1 MCAKIK
7 EKIDASIEGK
17 LRALYE
23 LQLIDSKIDRIR
35 TIRGELP
42 LEVQDLE
49 DSVAGLETR
58 VNNLTDELK
67 GLEDQVNEKTQS
79 IKDFKANIKK
89 YEAQQG
95 KVRNNR
101 EYDAITKE
109 IEFQNLEIQ
118 LAEKRLK
125 EYKFNIES
133 KSEIVEKSQ
142 NEFSERKKDL
152 KLKKSELD
160 EIIAET
166 EKEEKDL
173 MKASEKSSAAIEDRL
188 VNAYRRV
195 RANTRN
201 GLAVVPVERDACG
214 GCFNKIPPQKQLD
227 IRMNKKILVCEHCG
241 RIMVDPNIIS
251 DELPATTTP
260 EA

>member
-23 LQLIDSKIDRIR
+23 LQIIDSKIDKIRI
-35 TIRGELP
+35 IRGELP

-58 VNNLTDELK
+58 VNNLTTELSD
-67 GLEDQVNEKTQS
+67 LENQIVEKTQA

-125 EYKFNIES
+125 EAKFNIES

-142 NEFSERKKDL
+142 VDFSERKKDL
-152 KLKKSELD
+152 KLKQSELA

-166 EKEEKDL
+166 EKDEKEL
-173 MKASEKSSAAIEDRL
+173 LIASEKASDSIEDRL

-241 RIMVDPNIIS
+241 RIMVDPNIIPS
-251 DELPATTTP
+251 
-260 EA
+260 EAE

>member
-7 EKIDASIEGK
+7 EKVDASIEGK

-23 LQLIDSKIDRIR
+23 LQIIDSKIDRIR
-35 TIRGELP
+35 IIRGELP

-58 VNNLTDELK
+58 VTNLSDELK
-67 GLEDQVNEKTQS
+67 ELQSQILEKTES

-125 EYKFNIES
+125 EYKFGVEQ

-142 NEFSERKKDL
+142 VDFSERKKDL

-160 EIIAET
+160 EIITET

-173 MKASEKSSAAIEDRL
+173 MKASEVASKSIEDRL
-188 VNAYRRV
+188 VNAYKRV
-195 RANTRN
+195 RSNTRN
-201 GLAVVPVERDACG
+201 GLAVVPVERDSCG

-227 IRMNKKILVCEHCG
+227 IKMNKKILVCEHCG
-241 RIMVDPNIIS
+241 RIMVDPEIIS
-251 DELPATTTP
+251 T

>member
-23 LQLIDSKIDRIR
+23 LQIIDSKIDRIR
-35 TIRGELP
+35 TVRGELP

-58 VNNLTDELK
+58 VTNLAQELTDLK
-67 GLEDQVNEKTQS
+67 DQVAEKTQA
-79 IKDFKANIKK
+79 IKDFQANIKK

-101 EYDAITKE
+101 EYDAISKE

-125 EYKFNIES
+125 ESKFAIES
-133 KSEIVEKSQ
+133 KSDIVEKSQ
-142 NEFSERKKDL
+142 HDFSERKKDL

-173 MKASEKSSAAIEDRL
+173 MKASATATEGIEERL
-188 VNAYRRV
+188 VNAYKRV
-195 RANTRN
+195 RSNTRN

-251 DELPATTTP
+251 T

>member
-7 EKIDASIEGK
+7 EKIDATIEGK
-17 LRALYE
+17 LRSLYE

-67 GLEDQVNEKTQS
+67 ELENQVSEKTQA
-79 IKDFKANIKK
+79 IKDFKSNIKK
-89 YEAQQG
+89 YEAQQN

-125 EYKFNIES
+125 EAKFNIEQ

-142 NEFSERKKDL
+142 MEFNERKKDL
-152 KLKKSELD
+152 KLKKSELE
-160 EIIAET
+160 EIISET
-166 EKEEKDL
+166 EKEEKEL
-173 MKASEKSSAAIEDRL
+173 MAASEKAAALIEDRL
-188 VNAYRRV
+188 VNAYKRV

-251 DELPATTTP
+251 DEAK
-260 EA
+260 

>member
-7 EKIDASIEGK
+7 EKLDASIEGK

-23 LQLIDSKIDRIR
+23 LQIIDSKIDRIR

-58 VNNLTDELK
+58 VNNLSEELK
-67 GLEDQVNEKTQS
+67 ELQDQILEKTES
-79 IKDFKANIKK
+79 IKDFKSNIKK
-89 YEAQQG
+89 YEAQQN

-125 EYKFNIES
+125 EYKFLVEQ

-142 NEFSERKKDL
+142 VDFSERKKDL

-173 MKASEKSSAAIEDRL
+173 LASSDKASESIEDRL
-188 VNAYRRV
+188 LNAYKRV
-195 RANTRN
+195 RSNTRN
-201 GLAVVPVERDACG
+201 GLAVVPVERDSCG

-227 IRMNKKILVCEHCG
+227 IKMNKKILVCEHCG
-241 RIMVDPNIIS
+241 RIMVDPNIIPS
-251 DELPATTTP
+251 

>member
-23 LQLIDSKIDRIR
+23 LQIIDSKIDRIR
-35 TIRGELP
+35 TVRGELP

-58 VNNLTDELK
+58 VTNLTQELTELK
-67 GLEDQVNEKTQS
+67 NQVAEKTQA
-79 IKDFKANIKK
+79 IKDFQANIKK
-89 YEAQQG
+89 YEAQQN

-101 EYDAITKE
+101 EYDAISKE

-125 EYKFNIES
+125 ESKFAIEQ

-142 NEFSERKKDL
+142 HDFSERKKDL

-166 EKEEKDL
+166 EKEEKEL
-173 MKASEKSSAAIEDRL
+173 MIASAKASEGIEERL
-188 VNAYRRV
+188 VNAYKRV
-195 RANTRN
+195 RSNTRN

-214 GCFNKIPPQKQLD
+214 GGFNKIPPQKQLD

-251 DELPATTTP
+251 T

>member
-67 GLEDQVNEKTQS
+67 ALEEQVNEKTQA

-142 NEFSERKKDL
+142 TEFSERKKDL

-173 MKASEKSSAAIEDRL
+173 MKASEKAASAIEDRL
-188 VNAYRRV
+188 VNAYKRV

-251 DELPATTTP
+251 EETPAT

>member
-7 EKIDASIEGK
+7 EKVDASIEGK

-23 LQLIDSKIDRIR
+23 LQIIDSKIDRIR

-58 VNNLTDELK
+58 VTNLSDELK
-67 GLEDQVNEKTQS
+67 ELQDQIIEKTES

-89 YEAQQG
+89 YETQQG

-125 EYKFNIES
+125 EYKFGVEQ

-142 NEFSERKKDL
+142 IDFSERKKDL

-160 EIIAET
+160 EIITET

-173 MKASEKSSAAIEDRL
+173 VKASEKAGEAIEDRL

-195 RANTRN
+195 RSNTRN
-201 GLAVVPVERDACG
+201 GLAVVPVERDSCG

-227 IRMNKKILVCEHCG
+227 IKMNKKILVCEHCG

-251 DELPATTTP
+251 TE
-260 EA
+260 E

>member
-7 EKIDASIEGK
+7 EKVDASIEGK

-23 LQLIDSKIDRIR
+23 LQIIDSKIDRIR

-58 VNNLTDELK
+58 VTNLSDELK
-67 GLEDQVNEKTQS
+67 ELQDQIVEKTES
-79 IKDFKANIKK
+79 IKDFKSNIKK

-125 EYKFNIES
+125 EYKFAVEQ

-142 NEFSERKKDL
+142 VDFSERKKDL

-160 EIIAET
+160 EIITET

-173 MKASEKSSAAIEDRL
+173 VKASEKASDNIEDRL
-188 VNAYRRV
+188 VNAYRRI
-195 RANTRN
+195 RENTRN
-201 GLAVVPVERDACG
+201 GLAVVPVERDSCG

-227 IRMNKKILVCEHCG
+227 IKMNKKILVCEHCG
-241 RIMVDPNIIS
+241 RIMVDPNII
-251 DELPATTTP
+251 PT

>member
-17 LRALYE
+17 LRSLYE

-35 TIRGELP
+35 TVRGELP

-58 VNNLTDELK
+58 VNNLSDELK
-67 GLEDQVNEKTQS
+67 ELENQVSEKTQA

-118 LAEKRLK
+118 LAEKRLR
-125 EYKFNIES
+125 EYKLAIEQ
-133 KSEIVEKSQ
+133 KSEILEKSKADF
-142 NEFSERKKDL
+142 EDRKKDL

-166 EKEEKDL
+166 EKEEKEL
-173 MKASEKSSAAIEDRL
+173 LVASEKASEAIEARL
-188 VNAYRRV
+188 VNAYKRIRS
-195 RANTRN
+195 NTRN

-241 RIMVDPNIIS
+241 RVMVDPNIINT
-251 DELPATTTP
+251 ENA
-260 EA
+260 E

>member
-7 EKIDASIEGK
+7 EKIDSSIEGK
-17 LRALYE
+17 LRNLYE
-23 LQLIDSKIDRIR
+23 LQIIDSKIDRIR

-58 VNNLTDELK
+58 VNNLSEELK
-67 GLEDQVNEKTQS
+67 TLEDAVAEKTQA
-79 IKDFKANIKK
+79 IKDFKSNIKK

-125 EYKFNIES
+125 EAKFAIET

-142 NEFSERKKDL
+142 VDFSERKKDL

-166 EKEEKDL
+166 EKDEKDL
-173 MKASEKSSAAIEDRL
+173 LKQSAKTAETIEDRL
-188 VNAYRRV
+188 LNAYKRIRS
-195 RANTRN
+195 NTRN
-201 GLAVVPVERDACG
+201 GLAVVPVQRDACG

-227 IRMNKKILVCEHCG
+227 ILMNKKILVCEHCG
-241 RIMVDPNIIS
+241 RVLVDPNLIGG
-251 DELPATTTP
+251 EEPVA
-260 EA
+260 

>member
-1 MCAKIK
+1 M
-7 EKIDASIEGK
+7 
-17 LRALYE
+17 
-23 LQLIDSKIDRIR
+23 
-35 TIRGELP
+35 
-42 LEVQDLE
+42 
-49 DSVAGLETR
+49 
-58 VNNLTDELK
+58 
-67 GLEDQVNEKTQS
+67 
-79 IKDFKANIKK
+79 
-89 YEAQQG
+89 
-95 KVRNNR
+95 RNNR

-125 EYKFNIES
+125 EAKFAIDS

-142 NEFSERKKDL
+142 SEFSERKKDL

-173 MKASEKSSAAIEDRL
+173 LKASAKASEAIEDRL
-188 VNAYRRV
+188 LNAYKRV
-195 RANTRN
+195 RSNTLN

-227 IRMNKKILVCEHCG
+227 IRMNKKLLVCEHCG
-241 RIMVDPNIIS
+241 RIMVDPNLI
-251 DELPATTTP
+251 AT

>member
-7 EKIDASIEGK
+7 EKVDTSIEGK

-23 LQLIDSKIDRIR
+23 LQIIDSKIDRIR

-58 VNNLTDELK
+58 VTNLSEELK
-67 GLEDQVNEKTQS
+67 ELQDQILEKTEA
-79 IKDFKANIKK
+79 IKDFKSNIKK

-125 EYKFNIES
+125 EYKFAVEQ

-142 NEFSERKKDL
+142 VDFSERKKDL

-160 EIIAET
+160 EIITET

-173 MKASEKSSAAIEDRL
+173 VNSSEKAGEAIEDRL
-188 VNAYRRV
+188 LNAYKRV
-195 RANTRN
+195 RSNTRN
-201 GLAVVPVERDACG
+201 GLAVVPVERDSCG

-227 IRMNKKILVCEHCG
+227 IKMNKKILVCEHCG
-241 RIMVDPNIIS
+241 RIMVDPNIIN
-251 DELPATTTP
+251 T

>member
-7 EKIDASIEGK
+7 EKVDASIEGK

-23 LQLIDSKIDRIR
+23 LQIIDSKIDRIR

-58 VNNLTDELK
+58 VTNLSDELK
-67 GLEDQVNEKTQS
+67 ELQDQIIEKTEA

-125 EYKFNIES
+125 EYKFGVEQ

-142 NEFSERKKDL
+142 ADFSERKKDL

-160 EIIAET
+160 EIITET

-173 MKASEKSSAAIEDRL
+173 VKASEKAANDIEDRL

-201 GLAVVPVERDACG
+201 GLAVVPVERDSCG

-227 IRMNKKILVCEHCG
+227 IKMNKKILVCEHCG

-251 DELPATTTP
+251 T